1 VIDLC
6 VVGDLKWLV
15 ALSMPH
21 IPLLG
26 EVTAISGIERMLGND
41 AAIISL
47 LAARLG
53 LRCQLL
59 ATNAI
64 AIHDGQPLIDM
75 LQQEGVDLSRV
86 DTRGITTPTTFLLS
100 REGSDERT
108 WMIEEHA
115 FYNPVSD
122 LLPTSKFA
130 YIDVYEEH
138 IEERLALI
146 KRWSRA
152 NVRCLVNLSATHIE
166 EKIKVLAHIPS
177 IDTIQIGGSK
187 SVDESRIWG
196 RNIFQMCNAKAMIIT
211 LGSLGAVLVDQHDSY
226 HIPAEPIQPLRTIGA
241 GASFTA
247 GFLFALAQDATY
259 KGAVVFANKHAAR
272 FCTLEKNPLDGIKDD
287 WH

>member
-1 VIDLC
+1 MIDLC

-21 IPLLG
+21 IPLPG
-26 EVTAISGIERMLGND
+26 EVTFVSGIERMLGND
-41 AAIISL
+41 AAIVSL

-75 LQQEGVDLSRV
+75 LQREGIDLSYV

-100 REGSDERT
+100 QAGSDERT

-115 FYNPVSD
+115 FYNPASD
-122 LLPTSKFA
+122 LLPASKFA

-138 IEERLALI
+138 IKERLALI
-146 KRWSRA
+146 ERWSRA

-166 EKIKVLAHIPS
+166 EKVKLLAPIPS
-177 IDTIQIGGSK
+177 IDTIQIGGDK
-187 SVDESRIWG
+187 GVDESRIWG
-196 RNIFQMCNAKAMIIT
+196 RNIFQMCNAKAVIIT
-211 LGSLGAVLVDQHDSY
+211 LGGLGTVLIDQHDSY
-226 HIPAEPIQPLRTIGA
+226 YVPAESIQLVRTIGA

-247 GFLFALAQDATY
+247 GFLSALAQDATY
-259 KGAVVFANKHAAR
+259 KEAIAVASKHAAR
-272 FCTLEKNPLDGIKDD
+272 FCTLEKNPLNRT
-287 WH
+287 